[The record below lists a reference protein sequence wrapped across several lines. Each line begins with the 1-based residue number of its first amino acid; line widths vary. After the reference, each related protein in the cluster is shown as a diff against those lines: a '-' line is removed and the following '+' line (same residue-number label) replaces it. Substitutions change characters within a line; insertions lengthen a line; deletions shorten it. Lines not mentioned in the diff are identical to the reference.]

1 MMQEDLFSSLMA
13 EIAALAWNRDIVAHA
28 CRVMRLARITAQRLE
43 LSQERVSR
51 LGLAA
56 LLHDMGKI
64 AIPKAILDKPGSL
77 TDEEWDMVRRHPE
90 LGRQMLLRAGGDWAS
105 LAPIVAAHH
114 ERWDGRGYP
123 RGLTKDAIPLEARIL
138 TVADAYDAMTSPRV
152 YQKPLTFMEA
162 RAEMQRCAGH
172 QFDPHVVTAFL
183 HVLDDQELPPAEE
196 LLTEK
201 ERLERSDCEAINY

>member
-1 MMQEDLFSSLMA
+1 
-13 EIAALAWNRDIVAHA
+13 
-28 CRVMRLARITAQRLE
+28 
-43 LSQERVSR
+43 
-51 LGLAA
+51 
-56 LLHDMGKI
+56 DM
-64 AIPKAILDKPGSL
+64 L
-77 TDEEWDMVRRHPE
+77 RCHPE

-138 TVADAYDAMTSPRV
+138 TVADAYDAMISPRV
-152 YQKPLTFMEA
+152 YHRPLTLEEA
-162 RAEMQRCAGH
+162 RAEMQRCADH

-183 HVLDDQELPPAEE
+183 HVLDEQEVPPAEE

-201 ERLERSDCEAINY
+201 VRQERSGCEAINS